1 MCINQK
7 ELKQNKISEMD
18 GVYHHSKTIQR
29 ESSQLVPD
37 HLQSSPK
44 MAGNLSRQNV
54 NHKSMKTHEHKL
66 HHKSRI
72 QTNASFEIL
81 LLGRH
86 PPWLAK
92 RMARASSSPLILV
105 ILVITK
111 TCSISISFSHVRYT

>member
-37 HLQSSPK
+37 YLNIFNPLQRWQD
-44 MAGNLSRQNV
+44 NLSRQNV

-66 HHKSRI
+66 HH
-72 QTNASFEIL
+72 
-81 LLGRH
+81 
-86 PPWLAK
+86 
-92 RMARASSSPLILV
+92 
-105 ILVITK
+105 
-111 TCSISISFSHVRYT
+111 